1 MHHVTVKGARVPA
14 LGLGTWQLEGT
25 TCNRIVRAALDLGYR
40 HIDTAQAYHN
50 EAWVGQAIA
59 ESGIDRSDI
68 FLTTK
73 IWYDQLAGADLPGS
87 AADSLRRLRTDYVD
101 LLLIHWPNPRIPLT
115 ETLRALEAVRA
126 SGRARY
132 IGVSNF
138 TVPLLRE
145 AVEQLEVDLLCNQVE
160 YHPFLSQRPVLEF
173 LRGHGMMLT
182 AYSPLARGQVVNHPV
197 LTEIGRR
204 YDRSAAQVALRWLVE
219 QDDVAVIPKASREE
233 NLRNNLAVFDFALSD
248 EDHAAIS
255 RLSGNVRLVDPAW
268 APAWDAA

>member
-145 AVEQLEVDLLCNQVE
+145 AVEQLEVDLLCDQVE
-160 YHPFLSQRPVLEF
+160 YHPFLSQRCVLEF

-197 LTEIGRR
+197 LTEIGQR
-204 YDRSAAQVALRWLVE
+204 YDRSAAQVALRWLVQ
-219 QDDVAVIPKASREE
+219 QDGVAVIPKASREE
-233 NLRNNLAVFDFALSD
+233 NLRSNLAVFDFALSD

-255 RLSGNVRLVDPAW
+255 RLSGNVRLVNPAW